1 VRVGSDELD
10 NAAMPRRSISAAL
23 AVIALLLAALAA
35 PRPSLAE
42 EAPGFIAGLE
52 DLPLMPGLSELS
64 GSGFAFDTADGRIV
78 EAYAAGE
85 VGEAEVLRFYAET
98 LPQLGWEQAS
108 PRGFRREGERLSID
122 FVKGGKPVTVHFSLA
137 PE

>member
-1 VRVGSDELD
+1 
-10 NAAMPRRSISAAL
+10 MPHRSISAAL
-23 AVIALLLAALAA
+23 LVIALLLTPPAA
-35 PRPSLAE
+35 RPGQAE
-42 EAPGFIAGLE
+42 EASGFVAGLE

-78 EAYAAGE
+78 EAYASGD
-85 VGEAEVLRFYAET
+85 VGEDEVLRFYAET

-108 PRGFRREGERLSID
+108 PRGFRREGERLSIE
-122 FVKGGKPVTVHFSLA
+122 FVKGGKPITVHFSLT

>member
-1 VRVGSDELD
+1 
-10 NAAMPRRSISAAL
+10 MPRRSIT
-23 AVIALLLAALAA
+23 VLLAFLGCLVSALPVARLAA
-35 PRPSLAE
+35 E
-42 EAPGFIAGLE
+42 DAPGFVAGLE
-52 DLPLMPGLSELS
+52 DLPLMPGLSELT

-78 EAYAAGE
+78 EAYATGE
-85 VGEAEVLRFYAET
+85 VAEDEVLRFYAET

-122 FVKGGKPVTVHFSLA
+122 FVAGARPITVHFSLA

>member
-1 VRVGSDELD
+1 
-10 NAAMPRRSISAAL
+10 MPRRSISAAL
-23 AVIALLLAALAA
+23 AVIALLLTALSGVS
-35 PRPSLAE
+35 PSRAE
-42 EAPGFIAGLE
+42 EASGFVAGLE
-52 DLPLMPGLSELS
+52 DLPLMPGLAELS

-78 EAYAAGE
+78 EAYAAGDVAE
-85 VGEAEVLRFYAET
+85 DEVLRFYAET

>member
-1 VRVGSDELD
+1 
-10 NAAMPRRSISAAL
+10 MPRRSIT
-23 AVIALLLAALAA
+23 VLLAFLGC
-35 PRPSLAE
+35 L
-42 EAPGFIAGLE
+42 AGLLPAAADETPRFVAGTE
-52 DLPLMPGLSELS
+52 DLPLMPGLSELT

-78 EAYAAGE
+78 EAYATGE
-85 VGEAEVLRFYAET
+85 VAEEEVLRFYAET

-122 FVKGGKPVTVHFSLA
+122 FVAGGKPITVHFSLA